1 MPENSID
8 RTVSRRTVLKAAA
21 ATGLALSTQGLVEL
35 LAQPTT
41 RLAMAAPVT
50 LPDIQFDIRAF
61 VPPAQTVDGV
71 VVRFGPVF
79 TRFVTLKLTRRPD
92 LADQQRLAAALASI
106 EARYPFSPGG
116 VFVFIAYGI
125 PYFKRLPGGMRGGL
139 VQRHIPRLRSARNRF
154 ALEEAVASPTDV
166 ARANPKI
173 KKAVY
178 DVPVAIEA
186 NDVLLTVRSDLVG
199 QTIDVVDWLFAQSN
213 RLNGGFVS
221 SPDFNGLLAVTSNRL
236 MFQQM
241 GLPRRVAD
249 EQRLPFAARVSD
261 RSPMWMGFA
270 DQQASGS
277 GPPEITTFQ
286 GNRSATLTS
295 CGPSDYMRNGAIQHL
310 SHVILDLDA
319 FYAVPDEPF
328 TERVQY
334 TFRSNPIPALGNGDQ
349 FSDGGGPAF
358 LDNVFQGVNDA
369 RANAAGI
376 NTLDGEHRMGHLA
389 ALQRSSRAA
398 DGTPIHIR
406 MDGPGY
412 DSMDVPDG
420 RAQPKLQFTVF
431 VPTADFFT
439 RMRRNQASLDLVR
452 KYGVADDDNGL
463 ERFITATRRQNFLV
477 PPRRHRAF
485 PLLELGY
492 GPRS

>member
-1 MPENSID
+1 MPDNSID

-35 LAQPTT
+35 LAQPTM
-41 RLAMAAPVT
+41 RLAMAAPAT

-79 TRFVTLKLTRRPD
+79 TRFVTLKLTRTPD
-92 LADQQRLAAALASI
+92 LADQQRLVAALAAI
-106 EARYPFSPGG
+106 EGRYRFSPGG

-125 PYFKRLPGGMRGGL
+125 PYFNRLPGGMRGDL
-139 VQRHIPRLRSARNRF
+139 VRRYIPRLRSARNRF
-154 ALEEAVASPTDV
+154 ALEEAVAGPTDV
-166 ARANPKI
+166 ARFNPSI
-173 KKAVY
+173 KKAAY
-178 DVPVAIEA
+178 HVPVAIEA
-186 NDVLLTVRSDLVG
+186 NDVLLTVRSDRLS
-199 QTIDVVDWLFAQSN
+199 QTIDVVDWLFGRSN
-213 RLNGGFVS
+213 RLNGAFVP
-221 SPDFNGLLAVTSNRL
+221 SPHFNGLLAITSNRL

-249 EQRLPFAARVSD
+249 EQHLPFAARVSD

-286 GNRSATLTS
+286 GNPSATLTS
-295 CGPSDYMRNGAIQHL
+295 CGPADYMRNGAIQHL

-319 FYAVPDEPF
+319 FYAVPEEPF
-328 TERVQY
+328 TVLGSADQY
-334 TFRSNPIPALGNGDQ
+334 SG
-349 FSDGGGPAF
+349 GGGPAF

-376 NTLDGEHRMGHLA
+376 KTFEGEHRMGHLA

-431 VPTADFFT
+431 VPTADFFAK
-439 RMRRNQASLDLVR
+439 MRRNQASLDLVR
-452 KYGVADDDNGL
+452 KYGVADEDNGL

-485 PLLELGY
+485 PLLEIAY
-492 GPRS
+492 GHGPSLAGHQPVS